1 VEVEAFAEPGSRR
14 PPTARGWHSRAKHD
28 ARRAGS
34 LLGGDWPAG
43 RTNRQQVTDLLVVL
57 LTHHTSR

>member
-1 VEVEAFAEPGSRR
+1 VEVEAFAEPGSHR
-14 PPTARGWHSRAKHD
+14 PRV
-28 ARRAGS
+28 RAGS